1 MCMNI
6 PAKMFKISPI
16 ITSPTDQ
23 PIVKSMVFPKCPD
36 QKVYRGRRDR
46 MVVGFTITCAI
57 GAYHH

>member
-23 PIVKSMVFPKCPD
+23 PIVKSMVFIPTPNIIIPINPKKPE
-36 QKVYRGRRDR
+36 K
-46 MVVGFTITCAI
+46 
-57 GAYHH
+57 